1 MQNNQC
7 DFNIIEKI
15 LIRLDLE
22 LNDHLF
28 NIILILILNNYRLI
42 FINLLKF

>member
-22 LNDHLF
+22 LNM
-28 NIILILILNNYRLI
+28 IIYLT
-42 FINLLKF
+42 